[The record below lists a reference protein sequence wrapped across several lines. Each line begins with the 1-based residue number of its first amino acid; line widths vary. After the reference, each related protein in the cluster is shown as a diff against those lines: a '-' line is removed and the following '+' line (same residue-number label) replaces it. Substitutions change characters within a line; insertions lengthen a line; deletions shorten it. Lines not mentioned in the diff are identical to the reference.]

1 MAPAMSDDQDL
12 SALLG
17 SRICHDLIS
26 PLGAI
31 ANGVEL
37 LQMSGAAA
45 SPEVALIAES
55 VANANARIRFFRVA
69 YGIAS
74 AGQRVGR
81 PEVVSVLSDVT
92 QGSRLSFEW
101 TIAGDVPRIEVKLAF
116 LAMQCL
122 EAAMPYGGK
131 ISFARDGS
139 KWRIKAAAAKLKLDP
154 ALWAALKQ
162 MAILPDLS
170 SAQVQFAL
178 LVQLLHQQGRTLSLE
193 MSAVDI
199 VMEF

>member
-1 MAPAMSDDQDL
+1 MAPAMPDDPVL

-55 VANANARIRFFRVA
+55 VANANARILFFRVA

-74 AGQRVGR
+74 AEQRIGR
-81 PEVVSVLSDVT
+81 PEVVSVLGDVT
-92 QGSRLSFEW
+92 QGSRLNFAW

-139 KWRIKAAAAKLKLDP
+139 TWRIKAAAAKLKVDP
-154 ALWAALKQ
+154 ALWGALKQ

-178 LVQLLHQQGRTLSLE
+178 LVQLLDDQQRKLALE

>member
-1 MAPAMSDDQDL
+1 MSDALDI

-69 YGIAS
+69 YGMAS
-74 AGQRVGR
+74 TEQRIGR
-81 PEVVSVLSDVT
+81 PEIVSVLSDVT
-92 QGSRLSFEW
+92 QGSRLNFDW
-101 TIAGDVPRIEVKLAF
+101 TVAGDVPRIEVKLAY

-131 ISFARDGS
+131 ITFSRDGS
-139 KWRIKAAAAKLKLDP
+139 NWRIKAAAAKLKVDP
-154 ALWAALKQ
+154 DLWAALKQ
-162 MAILPDLS
+162 MAILADLS
-170 SAQVQFAL
+170 SAQLQFAL
-178 LVQLLHQQGRTLSLE
+178 LVQLLHDQERKLSLE